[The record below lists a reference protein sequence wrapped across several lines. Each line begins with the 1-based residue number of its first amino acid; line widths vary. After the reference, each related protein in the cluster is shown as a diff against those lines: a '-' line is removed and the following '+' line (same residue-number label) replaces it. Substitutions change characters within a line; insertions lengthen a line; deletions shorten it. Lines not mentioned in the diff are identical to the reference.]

1 MTDNKTKIMGNLKVP
16 LFIHIL
22 LTANSILKRLI
33 YQFFCIVATSSVK
46 ICVMTWTVLP
56 RAVGRSGI
64 GREAQYY
71 VLRLRKWFYNPIKS
85 WLKIMPFMSHGHS
98 HGLRS
103 EVSLIEQDTIEC
115 VILAYHI
122 WFAAKNYAF
131 LTFTLCNF
139 LLQTLTNFFLPMKF
153 FLEVA

>member
-1 MTDNKTKIMGNLKVP
+1 MPYFLTKITSNLKIP
-16 LFIHIL
+16 LFYTFYLRLTPFWRNLFINSFALSL
-22 LTANSILKRLI
+22 LLQWR
-33 YQFFCIVATSSVK
+33 SVL
-46 ICVMTWTVLP
+46 WLGLYLP